1 MIGPLVVMFVR
12 MFAWNK
18 FSKPHN
24 QPLFNPNPELLSMSK
39 SWIEKTEETFKTV
52 FKDSPLKEPSLR
64 ALEGMS
70 ILLSKRD

>member
-1 MIGPLVVMFVR
+1 
-12 MFAWNK
+12 
-18 FSKPHN
+18 
-24 QPLFNPNPELLSMSK
+24 MSK
-39 SWIEKTEETFKTV
+39 SWIELTEETFKTV